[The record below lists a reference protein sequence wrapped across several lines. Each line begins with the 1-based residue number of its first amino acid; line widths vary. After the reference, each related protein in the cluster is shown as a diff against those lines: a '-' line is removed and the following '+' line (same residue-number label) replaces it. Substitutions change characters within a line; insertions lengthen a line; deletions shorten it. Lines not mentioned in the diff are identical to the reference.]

1 MKINE
6 VIVEQRTSVNP
17 QLAKIAE
24 IGRRL
29 MDMATKH
36 KDDLEANQMAN
47 LGNVLG
53 DFGEPFGPKNLMDVV
68 KMTGLDATVIKKLM
82 AMAQQV
88 GEDWASD
95 AMDSF
100 ARDAHGGPGRGTY
113 SYHKKS
119 NTWTAKDADGAIKS
133 FNGEKAAKRW
143 AAKKPTY

>member
-24 IGRRL
+24 IGRKL
-29 MDMATKH
+29 MDMAKTH

-82 AMAQQV
+82 AI
-88 GEDWASD
+88 AS
-95 AMDSF
+95 
-100 ARDAHGGPGRGTY
+100 
-113 SYHKKS
+113 
-119 NTWTAKDADGAIKS
+119 
-133 FNGEKAAKRW
+133 
-143 AAKKPTY
+143 

>member
-29 MDMATKH
+29 MDMSRTH
-36 KDDLEANQMAN
+36 KDDVEANQMSN

-68 KMTGLDATVIKKLM
+68 KMTGLDAIVIKKLM
-82 AMAQQV
+82 AMA
-88 GEDWASD
+88 S
-95 AMDSF
+95 
-100 ARDAHGGPGRGTY
+100 
-113 SYHKKS
+113 
-119 NTWTAKDADGAIKS
+119 
-133 FNGEKAAKRW
+133 
-143 AAKKPTY
+143 